1 MNRDGGRVVSNDGHR
16 HHCARAQPHIR
27 AGAAVG
33 VGGARTVDRTGCFVE
48 AGASAVPTATDG
60 VMRVRR
66 GVMMLPPSSS
76 SVALVGSG

>member
-1 MNRDGGRVVSNDGHR
+1 VSNDSRHR
-16 HHCARAQPHIR
+16 HRACAQPHIR
-27 AGAAVG
+27 AGAAIG
-33 VGGARTVDRTGCFVE
+33 VGGARTVVRMGCFVE
-48 AGASAVPTATDG
+48 AEASAVPAAADG